1 MKISIIA
8 DGQKKQRIR
17 MKKNRKNEDISE
29 QNIWI
34 YYVELRQIVSSEN
47 LGYS

>member
-1 MKISIIA
+1 M
-8 DGQKKQRIR
+8 
-17 MKKNRKNEDISE
+17 DISG

-47 LGYS
+47 LGYSWQIYQCSDL